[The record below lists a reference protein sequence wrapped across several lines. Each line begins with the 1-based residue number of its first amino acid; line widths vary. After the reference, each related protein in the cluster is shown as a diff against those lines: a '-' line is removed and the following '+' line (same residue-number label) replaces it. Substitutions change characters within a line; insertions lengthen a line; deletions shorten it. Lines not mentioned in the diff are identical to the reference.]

1 MHKLFTNWASLPN
14 ILTYLR
20 IGAILLVVFFY
31 YLPWEW
37 SHWTAAG
44 IFVIAAVTD
53 WMDGYLAR
61 MWKLRT
67 ALGEFLDPLADK
79 LLISICLILLVQAYD
94 NLLATLIAM
103 VIIGRELSVM
113 ALRGLLA
120 KEEGVKLMMGRI
132 PVSVWGKAKTFLQML
147 GIACFLAFPPQ
158 EESLLPDWIALAILT
173 LAAFMT
179 LLSAFLYG
187 RTLWQSKDE

>member
-1 MHKLFTNWASLPN
+1 MQKLFTDWASLPN

-20 IGAILLVVFFY
+20 IGAIILVVFFY

-61 MWKLRT
+61 IWKLRT

-79 LLISICLILLVQAYD
+79 LLISISLILLVQAYD

-113 ALRGLLA
+113 ALRGLLVQ
-120 KEEGVKLMMGRI
+120 ENGVMVGKI

-147 GIACFLAFPPQ
+147 GISCFLAFPPQ
-158 EESLLPDWIALAILT
+158 EES
-173 LAAFMT
+173 
-179 LLSAFLYG
+179 
-187 RTLWQSKDE
+187 